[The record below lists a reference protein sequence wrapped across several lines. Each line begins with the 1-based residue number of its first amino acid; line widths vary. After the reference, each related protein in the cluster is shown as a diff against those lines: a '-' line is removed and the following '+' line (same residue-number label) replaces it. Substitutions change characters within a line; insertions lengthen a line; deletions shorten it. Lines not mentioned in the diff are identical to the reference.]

1 MSSTFSLDFFP
12 RYFVT
17 FFSIDDDDQSESNV
31 TQTKKKTIEHFKISI
46 ISFYFSNEFKFRLF
60 FVLFPVVVVVNL
72 DCNLSSSSS
81 SIVIWS
87 TNVQLLLMMMMMM
100 FQCLNITLMMMII
113 LMLVAYNN
121 NNNKVVT
128 ACLYIKANQN
138 SNDEKKNLT
147 FDQLMSNIINNNSCF
162 SFQNLKPWCFLYTFI
177 HWLSILVLLLTL
189 SNFQTV

>member
-1 MSSTFSLDFFP
+1 MTIFIIIIIINGNHCSLCLRYIYHLVWLYLFLSKLFFLFLLTRLGQLFLDKMFEFNIFSRLFFPVILLHFSL
-12 RYFVT
+12 
-17 FFSIDDDDQSESNV
+17 IDDDDQSESNV
-31 TQTKKKTIEHFKISI
+31 TQTKKKQSNISK
-46 ISFYFSNEFKFRLF
+46 YRLF
-60 FVLFPVVVVVNL
+60 RSTFRMNLNFDCFFLFPVVVVVNL

-128 ACLYIKANQN
+128 ACV
-138 SNDEKKNLT
+138 
-147 FDQLMSNIINNNSCF
+147 
-162 SFQNLKPWCFLYTFI
+162 FI
-177 HWLSILVLLLTL
+177 
-189 SNFQTV
+189 